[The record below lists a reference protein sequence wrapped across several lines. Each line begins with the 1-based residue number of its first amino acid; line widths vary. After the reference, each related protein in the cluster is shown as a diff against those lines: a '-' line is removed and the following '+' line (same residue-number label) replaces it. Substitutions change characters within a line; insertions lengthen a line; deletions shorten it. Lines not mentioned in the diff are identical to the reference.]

1 MLIYNTTFQVDDD
14 VHDNFLIWIKES
26 YIPEV
31 QKHGALKAPR
41 ICRILSHREEGSA
54 YSLQWEVE
62 SSGLLHRWH
71 LEQGV
76 RLNDEL
82 VKIFK
87 DKVSILTGQT
97 GVGKSSLINK
107 LEESMNLK
115 TNEISKALGRG
126 KHTTRH
132 SELYDLAGGFV
143 ADTPGFSSLSFI
155 NMTKEDI
162 RDNFIEFN
170 EYKDE
175 CKYRDCM
182 HVNEDECEIKR
193 KVKENIILKSRY
205 ENYVKF
211 IEEKER

>member
-1 MLIYNTTFQVDDD
+1 MLIYNTTFQVDED
-14 VHDNFLIWIKES
+14 VHDNFMIWIKES

-31 QKHGALKAPR
+31 QKHGTLKAPR

-82 VKIFK
+82 AKIFK